1 MEKPPQAPGLR
12 WRDGKP
18 MWRASKAAIRA
29 GYPVKSANL
38 SALADDPAALQ
49 RRCLRLQAEMREW
62 IGGTTATAP
71 AFNGTIARL
80 LSIYQT
86 ADESPYHKLKPSS
99 RHPYDVYARMLTVEV
114 GARRIDACDGRDLRR
129 WFRAWSAPNE
139 PEGKPK
145 LAAARMAITVLKS
158 ALSFGKTCRMPG
170 CADLKSILEEIEFP
184 TPAPRTG
191 TATADQ
197 VIAARA
203 AARAAGH
210 APAALAYALQ
220 YEASLRQWDVI
231 GEWIPL
237 SDPRPSVVVSPTS
250 KWIGPMWSQIDE
262 HSVLRLTPGKTEDS
276 SAMRVLIPLHECPMV
291 VEELATVPQSAR
303 SGPLIV
309 NPRTGLPYRQIYY
322 RDVWHVSAKTA
333 GIPKSVWNRDLR
345 ASGIT
350 EAREAGAPTDDVAK
364 TAGHSD
370 KRTTARVY
378 DRDTLEAAR
387 RVSRARTAHRA
398 KTNDR

>member
-1 MEKPPQAPGLR
+1 MESQAEAPGLR
-12 WRDGKP
+12 WRAGRP
-18 MWRASKAAIRA
+18 MWRATKAAVRA
-29 GYPVKSANL
+29 GYPIKTANL
-38 SALADDPAALQ
+38 SMFADNPVELV
-49 RRCLRLQAEMREW
+49 RRCRRLQAEMLDW
-62 IGGTTATAP
+62 IGGHKGNSP
-71 AFNGTIARL
+71 VFDGSIGRL
-80 LSIYQT
+80 VAIYQT
-86 ADESPYHKLKPSS
+86 DPESHYHKLKPSS
-99 RHPYDVYARMLTVEV
+99 RHPYDVYARMLTAEV
-114 GARRIDACDGRDLRR
+114 GARRIDICDGRDLRR
-129 WFRAWSAPNE
+129 WFAAWSAPNE
-139 PEGKPK
+139 PGDKPK

-184 TPAPRTG
+184 TPAPRTE

-220 YEASLRQWDVI
+220 YEAALRQWDVI

-262 HSVLRLTPGKTEDS
+262 HGVLRLTPGKTEDS
-276 SAMRVLIPLHECPMV
+276 SALRVLIPLRECPMV
-291 VEELATVPQSAR
+291 VEELAIVPQSAR

-309 NPRTGLPYRQIYY
+309 NPKTGLPYRQIYY
-322 RDVWHVSAKTA
+322 RDVWHASAKAA
-333 GIPKSVWNRDLR
+333 GISKSVWNRDLR

-364 TAGHSD
+364 TAGHAD

-398 KTNDR
+398 KANDT